1 MQRTDSRN
9 PFATQ
14 TLNGLNNT
22 SPSGYIDVDFTYVYD
37 VTLDA
42 DQFLQNQQV
51 AIMTDS
57 DFEWRAWMTG
67 FATGQFA
74 VRFTDSQGYQLS
86 NSLLLNNSFS
96 NGIASSPSPVVPGL
110 IFPAGGRIG
119 IDIQD
124 LSGDTNVIELWF
136 RGVKRFRLSK

>member
-1 MQRTDSRN
+1 MQRIDARN

-14 TLNGLNNT
+14 ALNGLNNAAPE
-22 SPSGYIDVDFTYVYD
+22 SYVDVDFTYVYD
-37 VTLDA
+37 VVLTA
-42 DQFLQNQQV
+42 SQALQNQQV

-57 DFEWRAWMTG
+57 DFEWRAWLTAS
-67 FATGQFA
+67 ATGQFS
-74 VRFTDSQGYQLS
+74 VRFSDSQGYQLS

-110 IFPAGGRIG
+110 IFPAGSRIG
-119 IDIQD
+119 IDITD
-124 LSGDTNVIELWF
+124 LSGSGNTIELWF